1 MTEQTPPIPFNPPE
15 WRGEAVSLGEIW
27 KLTKG
32 TRVAICTL
40 WNHPIGAEI
49 RCDVDDEMHQT
60 KASRAVGELLDA
72 AHEWRK
78 SFEAK
83 GWTA

>member
-27 KLTKG
+27 KLSKG
-32 TRVAICTL
+32 RRVAVCTL
-40 WNHPIGAEI
+40 WNHPIGAEL
-49 RCDVDDEMHQT
+49 RCDVDDEMRQT
-60 KASRAVGELLDA
+60 KASRAVGELLDV

-78 SFEAK
+78 AFEAK

>member
-1 MTEQTPPIPFNPPE
+1 LTEQTPPILLNPPE
-15 WRGEAVSLGEIW
+15 WRGQAVSLGEIW

-32 TRVAICTL
+32 KHVAVWKL

-49 RCDVDDEMHQT
+49 RCDVDDEMRQT
-60 KASRAVGELLDA
+60 KASRTVGELLDV

-78 SFEAK
+78 AFEAK
-83 GWTA
+83 GWTV